1 MKNILRASNLR
12 TIGFCLYSTLRNET
26 RQQGYEEVMEKTNK
40 YANNYEYFSLLRQLS
55 QQNPCKYQQ
64 IEVK

>member
-1 MKNILRASNLR
+1 
-12 TIGFCLYSTLRNET
+12 
-26 RQQGYEEVMEKTNK
+26 MEKTNK
-40 YANNYEYFSLLRQLS
+40 YANNYEYFRLLRQLS

>member
-1 MKNILRASNLR
+1 
-12 TIGFCLYSTLRNET
+12 
-26 RQQGYEEVMEKTNK
+26 MEKTNK

-55 QQNPCKYQQ
+55 ELSQQNPCKYQQ